1 MTETFAG
8 VVSRFLE
15 MVAIDGESRNERA
28 TARYCSEW
36 LERIGARVT
45 IDGAGERCGADTG
58 NVIAVFEATRAGIPP
73 LMLNSHLDTVV
84 PGRSIRPLI
93 RDGVI
98 TSDGTTILG
107 ADNRAGLAAILDGML
122 RIHDEGVAHGRI
134 EILLTVCEE
143 IGLLGA
149 KHCDYGLI
157 EARHG
162 YSLDSSGL
170 GAIITAAPGYEA
182 IDVTVLGH
190 ASHSGVNP
198 ESGVNAV
205 QICAQALARLPQGK
219 IDERTT
225 INIGSIR
232 GGRARNIVADRCETE
247 IEIRSHDEKTLEK
260 LVRQVETTFDDA
272 IESYL
277 RTHPGSAHPP
287 RVTFVKDREFNG
299 FSIPES
305 HPVVHVSREAIAAIG
320 RTGVVQEKMG
330 GSDANVFN
338 EHGIA
343 TVILGTGQSKV
354 HSLEEYVT
362 IRDLED
368 GSRLVYALIA
378 AWNTCHLKQ
387 IT

>member
-1 MTETFAG
+1 MTNAFPS

-36 LERIGARVT
+36 LERMGARVT

-84 PGRSIRPLI
+84 PGKSIKPLI

-107 ADNRAGLAAILDGML
+107 ADNRAGLAAILDGMK

-157 EARHG
+157 KSRQG

-182 IDVTVLGH
+182 IDVTVTGH

-205 QICAQALARLPQGK
+205 QICAKALSRLPQGK
-219 IDERTT
+219 IDDRTT
-225 INIGSIR
+225 FNIGSIR
-232 GGRARNIVADRCETE
+232 GGRARNIVADRCEAE
-247 IEIRSHDEKTLEK
+247 IEIRSHDEKTLER
-260 LVRQVETTFDDA
+260 LIRQVETTFDDE
-272 IESYL
+272 IGSYL
-277 RTHPGSAHPP
+277 SAHPDIP
-287 RVTFVKDREFNG
+287 HPPKAYLAKDREFNG
-299 FSIPES
+299 FFIPEN
-305 HPVVHVSREAIAAIG
+305 HPVVCVSREAIAAIG
-320 RTGVVQEKMG
+320 RTGTVMEKMG

-362 IRDLED
+362 MRDLED
-368 GSRLVYALIA
+368 GSRLVFELVA
-378 AWNTCHLKQ
+378 AWNSYHLK
-387 IT
+387 